1 MSAASHSRDQAVQSM
16 FDRIA
21 GRYDLLNRVISFR
34 LDTWWR
40 AQAIRTVLTNDHP
53 LIVDLGTGTGDLAF
67 NAARMTKGKA
77 RIIGLDFSMQMIR
90 LAQTKRAEAKF
101 GSSTAFIQA
110 SAMSAPLQSEVFDGA
125 MTAFVLRNISDLSF
139 FFAEAFRVLKP
150 GGKFVSL
157 DMFPPT
163 AGWFATLYA
172 IYFYRIMPWI
182 GGLISRDRNA
192 YQYLSDSVRNFHSP
206 EAVAGMIKNL
216 GFIYISL
223 RKIFYSAGFIHLA
236 EKKKGNLTKK

>member
-1 MSAASHSRDQAVQSM
+1 M

-40 AQAIRTVLTNDHP
+40 AQAIRTILTNDHP

-77 RIIGLDFSMQMIR
+77 SIIGLDFSMQMIQF
-90 LAQTKRAEAKF
+90 AQTKRAEAKF
-101 GSSTAFIQA
+101 GSSIAFIQA

-139 FFAEAFRVLKP
+139 FFADAFRVSNFGFDEDVSTYWHDTSPWPAAALAAP
-150 GGKFVSL
+150 SSVSL
-157 DMFPPT
+157 ALIMVRVMEDVNLRPACRCYVHEHWSCWPYT
-163 AGWFATLYA
+163 GERGRAKHIDAGSRTRFA
-172 IYFYRIMPWI
+172 P
-182 GGLISRDRNA
+182 
-192 YQYLSDSVRNFHSP
+192 
-206 EAVAGMIKNL
+206 
-216 GFIYISL
+216 
-223 RKIFYSAGFIHLA
+223 
-236 EKKKGNLTKK
+236 

>member
-40 AQAIRTVLTNDHP
+40 AQAIRTILTNERP

-67 NAARMTKGKA
+67 SAAQLAHGRA
-77 RIIGLDFSMQMIR
+77 RILGLDFSMQMVR
-90 LAQTKRAEAKF
+90 LAQAKRAQAKF
-101 GSSTAFIQA
+101 GSTTAFIQA
-110 SAMSAPLQSEVFDGA
+110 SAMSTPLQSEVFDGA
-125 MTAFVLRNISDLSF
+125 MSAFVLRNISDLSLF
-139 FFAEAFRVLKP
+139 FTEALRVLKP

-157 DMFPPT
+157 DMFPPS
-163 AGWFATLYA
+163 AGWFATFYA

-182 GGLISRDRNA
+182 GGMISRDRSA

-206 EAVAGMIKNL
+206 EAVAGMIN
-216 GFIYISL
+216 
-223 RKIFYSAGFIHLA
+223 RAGFVHVSVRKFLNGAVCMHLA
-236 EKKKGNLTKK
+236 EKPGDSLPKR